1 MIGVIKQEQTSAE
14 TKEVNVNLNE
24 DQFAQERLEAELAK
38 KRKEQEEKERAER
51 QARYE
56 REAQK
61 SSSTGFFG
69 LFSMG
74 SSNQRSAPRSVG
86 MAMESRGR
94 KMKKSAARC
103 AAPPREARA
112 EMMMGA
118 AMDMDIDDE
127 VDQLGSIMQEA
138 MMVKASYKESAA
150 RCISDDDESQEES
163 GGDSPV
169 NAMSIPEPDESKVES
184 KTAK

>member
-1 MIGVIKQEQTSAE
+1 
-14 TKEVNVNLNE
+14 
-24 DQFAQERLEAELAK
+24 
-38 KRKEQEEKERAER
+38 
-51 QARYE
+51 
-56 REAQK
+56 
-61 SSSTGFFG
+61 
-69 LFSMG
+69 
-74 SSNQRSAPRSVG
+74 
-86 MAMESRGR
+86 
-94 KMKKSAARC
+94 MKKSAARC